1 MTLSNH
7 VKYYITE
14 TICLLFILLFI
25 YASISK
31 LMDFEN
37 FQVQVGQ
44 SPLISAFASWIA
56 WLVLILELTIALL
69 LYIPKF
75 KIWGLLGAFSLMT
88 FFTIYIFIVLNYSSF
103 VPCSC
108 GGILEKMS
116 WKVHLVFNFVFILL
130 AALAVYWQTK
140 IDHVKIFSHN
150 LKPVRSMFILCLCST
165 GIMIFLFLYSE
176 DIMHY
181 ENPFIRRY
189 AKHPVTFLSKK
200 NLTFNSFYIAGIS
213 QGRIYL
219 GNYTSP
225 LHIVSVDEKLQ
236 DEQVHQI
243 SFSPQKT
250 PFKSITINVRGKYFY
265 LKDGT
270 VPAIFRGK
278 ISDWRVNS
286 ELKGLPYFTQAEPM
300 DSIAVVFRS
309 NNGKNLAHVLGIYN
323 SNDKTKVVYNDSL
336 LQKQID
342 GVFDTD
348 GILTYSEMQRKIVYL
363 YLYRNEFIVADQ
375 IGRLTLRGNTI
386 DTTTKAKIKVSYI
399 KDSTQRKMSAPP
411 YVVNAKAAVCENLLF
426 VQSKI
431 KGRYENDKLWN
442 QASII
447 DVYDLSR
454 NAYVLSFPV
463 YNLKDEKMKSFRVTH
478 THLYAVIGRDL
489 VVYDFK
495 DELQNKMENKGS
507 E

>member
-1 MTLSNH
+1 MTLSSRI
-7 VKYYITE
+7 KYNITE
-14 TICLLFILLFI
+14 TICLLFILLFM

-69 LYIPKF
+69 MCIPKF
-75 KIWGLLGAFSLMT
+75 RIWGLYGAFSLMT

-116 WKVHLVFNFVFILL
+116 WKVHLVFNLVFVLL
-130 AALAVYWQTK
+130 AALAVYWQSE
-140 IDHVKIFSHN
+140 IDNIKIFSHK
-150 LKPVRSMFILCLCST
+150 LKPLGSMFILCLCSA
-165 GIMIFLFLYSE
+165 GIMVFLFLYSE

-189 AKHPVTFLSKK
+189 AKHPATFLSKK
-200 NLTFNSFYIAGIS
+200 NLKFNSFYIAGIS

-219 GNYTSP
+219 GNYTNP
-225 LHIVSVDEKLQ
+225 LHIISVDKKLQ
-236 DEQVHQI
+236 NEQVHQI
-243 SFSPQKT
+243 SFNPQKT
-250 PFKSITINVRGKYFY
+250 PFKSVTISVRGKYFY

-278 ISDWRVNS
+278 ISDWKINK
-286 ELKGLPYFTQAEPM
+286 ELNGLPYFTQAEPM
-300 DSIAVVFRS
+300 DSTAVVFRS
-309 NNGKNLAHVLGIYN
+309 NNGKNLAHILGIYN
-323 SNDKTKVVYNDSL
+323 SNEETKVVYKESL
-336 LQKQID
+336 LEKQID

-348 GILTYSEMQRKIVYL
+348 GILTYSETKRRMVYL

-375 IGRLTLRGNTI
+375 KGRLTLRGNTI

-411 YVVNAKAAVCENLLF
+411 YVVNAKATVCENLLF

-431 KGRYENDKLWN
+431 KGRYENDKIWN

-447 DVYDLSR
+447 DVYDFSR

-463 YNLKDEKMKSFRVTH
+463 YNLKDDKMKSFRVTH
-478 THLYAVIGRDL
+478 SHLYAVIGRDL

-495 DELQNKMENKGS
+495 DELRNKMENKDS

>member
-1 MTLSNH
+1 MNWSTSLRKRIIE
-7 VKYYITE
+7 V
-14 TICLLFILLFI
+14 ICYLFVLLFV
-25 YASISK
+25 YAAMSK
-31 LMDFEN
+31 LLDFEN

-56 WLVLILELTIALL
+56 WFVLILELFIALL
-69 LYIPKF
+69 LCIPKF
-75 KIWGLLGAFSLMT
+75 RILGLLGAFSLMT

-108 GGILEKMS
+108 GGILERMS
-116 WKVHLVFNFVFILL
+116 WKVHLVFNIVFVLL
-130 AALAVYWQTK
+130 AALAVYWQSK
-140 IDHVKIFSHN
+140 INHVTIFSHN
-150 LKPVRSMFILCLCST
+150 LRPVRSLFVLCLCST

-200 NLTFNSFYIAGIS
+200 NLRFNSFYIAGIS

-219 GNYTSP
+219 GNYTNP
-225 LHIVSVDEKLQ
+225 LHIVSVDEKLE

-243 SFSPQKT
+243 IFNPQKT
-250 PFKSITINVRGKYFY
+250 PFKSITISVRGKYFY

-270 VPAIFRGK
+270 VPGIFRGK

-300 DSIAVVFRS
+300 DSTAVVFRS

-323 SNDKTKVVYNDSL
+323 SNEEAKVIYKDSL
-336 LQKQID
+336 LQQQID

-348 GILTYSEMQRKIVYL
+348 GILTYSETKRKIVYL

-375 IGRLTLRGNTI
+375 TGRLTLRGNTI

-411 YVVNAKAAVCENLLF
+411 YVVNAKATVCENLLF

-447 DVYDLSR
+447 DVYDFSR

-463 YNLKDEKMKSFRVTH
+463 YNLKNDKMKSFRTTQ
-478 THLYAVIGRDL
+478 THLYAVIGHDL

-495 DELQNKMENKGS
+495 DELRNKMENKGS